1 MIKRGLGVVGWVVLV
16 TNFGRERSAVK
27 ISGVPKAGFSRPC
40 STRAT
45 AHFALKGINNE
56 LRHPP
61 PPTHPPSK
69 KIFMHAN
76 ASIIYSVHRGWLVVA
91 TCKLEG
97 CKDEVRRWGYL
108 PPE

>member
-1 MIKRGLGVVGWVVLV
+1 MGWVELV
-16 TNFGRERSAVK
+16 TNFGRKRSKAWTSK
-27 ISGVPKAGFSRPC
+27 VPKAGFSI

-45 AHFALKGINNE
+45 AHFSLKGINNE
-56 LRHPP
+56 LRHS
-61 PPTHPPSK
+61 HPPSK

-91 TCKLEG
+91 TCKREG
-97 CKDEVRRWGYL
+97 CKDEVRRWGSL